1 MVAFP
6 AATPVTRPVEVSMV
20 ATAGALLVHLPPETV
35 DVKAVVSETQTVW
48 LPLRVP
54 ADGGLVTLM
63 TVVAETV
70 EQVGALKTVT
80 VNEPAALAV

>member
-20 ATAGALLVHLPPETV
+20 ATAGALLVHLPPETL

-48 LPLRVP
+48 LPLRFP
-54 ADGGLVTLM
+54 AVGG
-63 TVVAETV
+63 A
-70 EQVGALKTVT
+70 VT
-80 VNEPAALAV
+80 VRERVAVALAQPPVPTTV